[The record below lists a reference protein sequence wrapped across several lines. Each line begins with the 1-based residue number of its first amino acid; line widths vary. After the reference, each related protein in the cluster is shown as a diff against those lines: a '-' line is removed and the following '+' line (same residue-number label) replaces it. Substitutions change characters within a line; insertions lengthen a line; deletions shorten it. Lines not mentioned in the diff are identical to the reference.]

1 MVTPNGHLVLIGTT
15 ASGKSSLSIEVAKKR
30 PNLEILSMDSMA
42 IYQGMN
48 IGTAT
53 PSDEE
58 QREVQHHLINIVE
71 PTEEFSVSQ
80 FQEAAN
86 NSLKEIERRKQKA
99 LLVGGTGL
107 HVRAV
112 VDNLSI
118 PGQFPEVKREIESE
132 FDTAKLYKQLENLDP
147 DAAKKMESTNR
158 RRVVR
163 ALEVTLGS
171 GKPFSQFG
179 PGMDSY
185 PPTAFT
191 QIGLQL
197 SRETIDKRISERYEQ
212 QIANGFLEEVE
223 TVMAKGISRTAAPA
237 LGYKEFYS
245 HLRGECSLEEA
256 TEKAVIATRRF
267 ARRQE
272 RWFRRDPRIKWL
284 EVTEDPSEV
293 LVELL
298 EIFDKANKN

>member
-1 MVTPNGHLVLIGTT
+1 MTIPNGHLVLIGTT

-30 PNLEILSMDSMA
+30 PILEILSMDSMA

-53 PSDEE
+53 PSEEE
-58 QREVQHHLINIVE
+58 QREIRHHLINIVE

-80 FQEAAN
+80 FQETAN
-86 NSLKEIERRKQKA
+86 NSLREIESRKQKA

-118 PGQFPEVKREIESE
+118 PGQFPEVKREIESQL
-132 FDTAKLYKQLENLDP
+132 DTIKLYKQLENLDP
-147 DAAKKMESTNR
+147 VAAKKMESTNR
-158 RRVVR
+158 RRIVR

-185 PPTAFT
+185 PLTPFT

-197 SRETIDKRISERYEQ
+197 SREIIDKRISERYEQ

-223 TVMAKGISRTAAPA
+223 TVMAKGLSRTAAPA
-237 LGYKEFYS
+237 LGYKELHS

-256 TEKAVIATRRF
+256 IEKAVIATRRF

-272 RWFRRDPRIKWL
+272 RWFRRDPRINWL
-284 EVTEDPSEV
+284 EVKEDPSEV
-293 LVELL
+293 LEKVLK
-298 EIFDKANKN
+298 IFDKANKN

>member
-86 NSLKEIERRKQKA
+86 NSLKEIESRKQKA

-185 PPTAFT
+185 PPTPFT

-293 LVELL
+293 LLELL

>member
-1 MVTPNGHLVLIGTT
+1 M
-15 ASGKSSLSIEVAKKR
+15 
-30 PNLEILSMDSMA
+30 
-42 IYQGMN
+42 
-48 IGTAT
+48 
-53 PSDEE
+53 
-58 QREVQHHLINIVE
+58 
-71 PTEEFSVSQ
+71 
-80 FQEAAN
+80 
-86 NSLKEIERRKQKA
+86 
-99 LLVGGTGL
+99 
-107 HVRAV
+107 RAV

-185 PPTAFT
+185 PPTPFT

-293 LVELL
+293 LLELL

>member
-1 MVTPNGHLVLIGTT
+1 MTIPNGHLVLIGTT

-30 PNLEILSMDSMA
+30 PVLEILSMDSMA
-42 IYQGMN
+42 IYQGMD

-53 PSDEE
+53 PSDVE
-58 QREVQHHLINIVE
+58 QREIKHHLINIVE

-86 NSLKEIERRKQKA
+86 HSLMEIESRKRKA

-107 HVRAV
+107 HVRVV
-112 VDNLSI
+112 VDKLSI
-118 PGQFPEVKREIESE
+118 PGQFPEVKSEIESQL
-132 FDTAKLYKQLENLDP
+132 DTTKLYKQLENLDP
-147 DAAKKMESTNR
+147 AAAKKMEPANR

-185 PPTAFT
+185 PPTPFT

-197 SRETIDKRISERYEQ
+197 SREIIDKRISERYEQ

-223 TVMAKGISRTAAPA
+223 TVMATGLSRTAAPA
-237 LGYKEFYS
+237 LGYKEFHS

-256 TEKAVIATRRF
+256 IEKAVIATRRF

-272 RWFRRDPRIKWL
+272 RWFRRDPRINWL
-284 EVTEDPSEV
+284 EVKEDPSEV
-293 LVELL
+293 LEEVLK
-298 EIFDKANKN
+298 IFDKVNKN

>member
-1 MVTPNGHLVLIGTT
+1 MTIPNGHLVLIGTT

-30 PNLEILSMDSMA
+30 PILEILSMDSMA

-58 QREVQHHLINIVE
+58 QREIQHHLINIVE

-86 NSLKEIERRKQKA
+86 NSLMEIEGRKQKA

-112 VDNLSI
+112 IDNLSI
-118 PGQFPEVKREIESE
+118 PGQFPEVKREIESQL
-132 FDTAKLYKQLENLDP
+132 DTTKLYKQLENLDP
-147 DAAKKMESTNR
+147 VAAKKMEPTNR

-171 GKPFSQFG
+171 GKSFSQFG

-185 PPTAFT
+185 PPTPFT

-197 SRETIDKRISERYEQ
+197 SREIIDKRISERYEQ

-223 TVMAKGISRTAAPA
+223 TVMAKGLSRTADPA
-237 LGYKEFYS
+237 LGYKEFHS

-256 TEKAVIATRRF
+256 IEKAVIATRRF

-272 RWFRRDPRIKWL
+272 RWFRRDPRINWL
-284 EVTEDPSEV
+284 EITEDPSEV
-293 LVELL
+293 LEEVLK
-298 EIFDKANKN
+298 IFDKANKS

>member
-185 PPTAFT
+185 PPTPFT

>member
-1 MVTPNGHLVLIGTT
+1 MTTPNGHLVLIGTT
-15 ASGKSSLSIEVAKKR
+15 ASGKSSLSVKVAKKR

-86 NSLKEIERRKQKA
+86 NSLKEIESRKQKA

-112 VDNLSI
+112 VDNLAI

-147 DAAKKMESTNR
+147 AAAKKMEPANR

-185 PPTAFT
+185 PPTPFT
-191 QIGLQL
+191 QVGLQL
-197 SRETIDKRISERYEQ
+197 SRETIDKRISDRYEQ

-223 TVMAKGISRTAAPA
+223 TVMTKGISRTAAPA
-237 LGYKEFYS
+237 LGYKEFHS

-284 EVTEDPSEV
+284 EVAEDPSEV

>member
-1 MVTPNGHLVLIGTT
+1 MTTPNGHLVLIGTT

-118 PGQFPEVKREIESE
+118 PEQFPEVKREIESE

-185 PPTAFT
+185 PPTPFT

-293 LVELL
+293 LLELL

>member
-1 MVTPNGHLVLIGTT
+1 
-15 ASGKSSLSIEVAKKR
+15 
-30 PNLEILSMDSMA
+30 
-42 IYQGMN
+42 MN

-58 QREVQHHLINIVE
+58 QREIQHHLINIVE

-86 NSLKEIERRKQKA
+86 NSLTEIEDRKQKA

-112 VDNLSI
+112 IDNLSI
-118 PGQFPEVKREIESE
+118 PGQFPEVKREIESQL
-132 FDTAKLYKQLENLDP
+132 DTTKLYKQLENLDP
-147 DAAKKMESTNR
+147 VAAKKMEPTNR

-185 PPTAFT
+185 PVTPFT

-197 SRETIDKRISERYEQ
+197 SREIIDKRISERYEQ

-223 TVMAKGISRTAAPA
+223 TVMAKGLSRTAAPA

-245 HLRGECSLEEA
+245 HLRGESSLEEA
-256 TEKAVIATRRF
+256 IEKAVIATRRF

-272 RWFRRDPRIKWL
+272 RWFRRDPRINWL

-293 LVELL
+293 LEEVLK
-298 EIFDKANKN
+298 IFDKANKN

>member
-86 NSLKEIERRKQKA
+86 NSLKEIESRKQKA

-185 PPTAFT
+185 PPTPFT

>member
-1 MVTPNGHLVLIGTT
+1 MSIPNGHLVLIGTT
-15 ASGKSSLSIEVAKKR
+15 ASGKSSLSIEIAKKR
-30 PNLEILSMDSMA
+30 PILEILSMDSMA

-58 QREVQHHLINIVE
+58 QREIQHHLINIVE
-71 PTEEFSVSQ
+71 STEEFSVSQ

-86 NSLKEIERRKQKA
+86 NSLMEIEDREKKA

-118 PGQFPEVKREIESE
+118 PGQFPEVKRELESE
-132 FDTAKLYKQLENLDP
+132 LDTTKLYKQLENLDP
-147 DAAKKMESTNR
+147 IAAKKMEPTNR

-185 PPTAFT
+185 PTTPFT

-197 SRETIDKRISERYEQ
+197 SRDHIDKRIFERYEK
-212 QIANGFLEEVE
+212 QIATGFLEEVE
-223 TVMAKGISRTAAPA
+223 TVMAKGLSRTAAPA
-237 LGYKEFYS
+237 LGYKEFHFY
-245 HLRGECSLEEA
+245 LRGDYSLEEA
-256 TEKAVIATRRF
+256 IEKAVVATRKF

-272 RWFRRDPRIKWL
+272 RWFRRDPRITWL
-284 EVTEDPSEV
+284 EVAEDPLEV
-293 LVELL
+293 IEDVLK
-298 EIFDKANKN
+298 IFDNANKI

>member
-1 MVTPNGHLVLIGTT
+1 
-15 ASGKSSLSIEVAKKR
+15 
-30 PNLEILSMDSMA
+30 MA

-86 NSLKEIERRKQKA
+86 NSLKEIESRKQKA

-171 GKPFSQFG
+171 VKPFSQFG

-185 PPTAFT
+185 PPTTFT

-245 HLRGECSLEEA
+245 H
-256 TEKAVIATRRF
+256 
-267 ARRQE
+267 
-272 RWFRRDPRIKWL
+272 
-284 EVTEDPSEV
+284 
-293 LVELL
+293 
-298 EIFDKANKN
+298 

>member
-132 FDTAKLYKQLENLDP
+132 FDTAKLYKQLESLDP

-185 PPTAFT
+185 PPTPFT

-293 LVELL
+293 LLELL

>member
-185 PPTAFT
+185 PPTPFT
-191 QIGLQL
+191 QVGLQL

-293 LVELL
+293 LLELL